1 MARNIIKSYNSI
13 VAVQDATVAFSTANQ
28 SLKLHKIAQSLEY
41 SIGYSREAS
50 KQIGS
55 QELSSDTFSQQPDV
69 SLNVTYIPE
78 PSFSNEVQ
86 GRFIDSIPVGG
97 PFKNFFDPTDVN
109 DSTNFYVL
117 ITKNAQDTFLSKL
130 QFSTTLNLNG
140 DDAIGFGNCFPVSYG
155 LSYSVGTL
163 PTVSTSYICSNS
175 IFDPLTG
182 TSMEMPAINLTGGNN
197 DNVGRSLFTFGQ
209 DLSTAA
215 LEKAPPIVNPDNT
228 NSDVTL
234 QNLQVGGQVISGKH
248 LVQSVNM
255 NVSLPR
261 VSSYGLGN
269 DYAYNRKRQFPANGT
284 FSVSSLVS
292 GMESGAMTGVL
303 NSDQNYQFDLKLE
316 ASGKQ
321 MIYRIEDAKLDS
333 YNYSMSVNGTMS
345 YNADFSFKVT
355 QEKGL
360 KVSGTA
366 Y

>member
-13 VAVQDATVAFSTANQ
+13 VATQDATVAFSTSDQ
-28 SLKLHKIAQSLEY
+28 TLKLHKIAQGLQY
-41 SIGYSREAS
+41 SIGYSRRAS

-55 QELSSDTFSQQPDV
+55 ENLSSNTFYQQPDV
-69 SLNVTYIPE
+69 DLNITYIPE
-78 PSFSNEVQ
+78 PNFSNELQ
-86 GRFIDSIPVGG
+86 GRFIDAKPDTN
-97 PFKNFFDPTDVN
+97 FKNFFAASDVN

-117 ITKNAQDTFLSKL
+117 VTKNGEDTFLNKL
-130 QFSTTLNLNG
+130 QFLTSLNLNG
-140 DDAIGFGNCFPVSYG
+140 DDAIGFGNCFPSSYG
-155 LSYSVGTL
+155 LNYSVGTL
-163 PTVSTSYICSNS
+163 PTVSTSYICSNA

-197 DNVGRSLFTFGQ
+197 DNVGRSRFTFGL
-209 DLSTAA
+209 DLSNAG

-234 QNLQVGGQVISGKH
+234 QNLQVGGQAISGKH
-248 LVQSVNM
+248 LVQSVDM
-255 NVSLPR
+255 NVSLER

-321 MIYRIEDAKLDS
+321 MIYRVEDARLDS
-333 YNYSMSVNGTMS
+333 YNYSMNVNGTMS
-345 YNADFSFKVT
+345 YDANFSFKVT
-355 QEKGL
+355 QKKGL
-360 KVSGTA
+360 KVSGSA